1 MWTDVEINCWKV
13 LNALL
18 KVFKT
23 QMNQQLQPEIFCF
36 ASLMAEAC
44 VESSLSLGFH

>member
-23 QMNQQLQPEIFCF
+23 QMNQQLQPEIF
-36 ASLMAEAC
+36 ASL
-44 VESSLSLGFH
+44 LSWQRHMWRVL

>member
-13 LNALL
+13 LNALF

-23 QMNQQLQPEIFCF
+23 QMNQQLQPEIF
-36 ASLMAEAC
+36 ASL
-44 VESSLSLGFH
+44 LSWQRHVWRVL